1 MLDELLTKDT
11 IQISDQ
17 SDLSW
22 QDAIKQAAQ
31 PLVENDSIAPEYIDA
46 MIKIVNEQG
55 PYFNIGD
62 HIALAHAR
70 PEAGSHRISLSLLK
84 TTHDVNLINEDHPV
98 SLWFVLAATDSQSH
112 LKVIQGLM
120 QLLTDNVKLQELLA
134 AKDVTEIQKII
145 GENVKE
151 NQS

>member
-11 IQISDQ
+11 IQIYKQ
-17 SDLSW
+17 PDLSW
-22 QDAIKQAAQ
+22 QEAIRKAAQ
-31 PLVENDSIAPEYIDA
+31 PLIENGSIGPEYVNA
-46 MIKIVNEQG
+46 MIEIANEQG

-70 PEAGSHRISLSLLK
+70 PEAGSHKISLSLLK

-112 LKVIQGLM
+112 LEVIQGLM
-120 QLLTDNVKLQELLA
+120 QLLTDNDKLQKLLTA
-134 AKDVTEIQKII
+134 TDVTEIQKVINEDI
-145 GENVKE
+145 KE
-151 NQS
+151 NKS